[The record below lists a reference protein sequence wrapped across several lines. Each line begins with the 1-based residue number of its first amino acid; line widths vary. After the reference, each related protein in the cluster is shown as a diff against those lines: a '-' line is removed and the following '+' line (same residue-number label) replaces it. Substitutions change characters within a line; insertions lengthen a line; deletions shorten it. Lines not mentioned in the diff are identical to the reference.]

1 MAEREIKTILTLED
15 ASFSKGMKAA
25 TSNVAA
31 IRAEMNAAVAGAS
44 GIGKGLKKWSA
55 QTTGLSKALK
65 AQKQQMGVLNKEYKN
80 QNERLKEAAKALKK
94 ATQENGA
101 GSEEAKKAANA
112 YAAQSAQV
120 NDLRI
125 KMANLS
131 SQISRDKS
139 RLQENLAKPLKAV
152 GAAAKTMGVA
162 MAAGMLTAGTAL
174 IALGKQ
180 SLESRQQ
187 LNADISASRATFEAW
202 SGLIEQDASNAWKNL
217 GLSKDAYLA
226 EAVTIGEYLQS
237 AGLPVRESASLTEQV
252 LQRAADLAGVYGTD
266 TASAMKAVEQAAQ
279 GNYREMSRYG
289 VKLTSNTIK
298 QWALDKGLIATGKDL
313 TKEEEAAYA
322 VQMIL
327 EKTASAAGGFATRT
341 DNVNSALETA
351 SAAWQDFISG
361 SGSAE
366 NVVTA
371 FAGAA
376 KAVGDET
383 LNLIP
388 QMVGGVTSLVQGF
401 VEALPGMLEAAGP
414 TLNLLLT
421 GILSALT
428 DNAEAIGTA
437 AGTLIGTLAASL
449 IANAPTMVSAAIKA
463 AGSFLSGFKT
473 EFASK
478 WNKSIWPAIQKF
490 FKASLGIELPDWEK
504 VKTTISDGWDSIKK
518 AVSDFALALFVDEPN
533 WETIKTAAVNGW
545 NAVTGAVSDFLLLF
559 GVELPTWEE
568 VKTAVVNGWGTVTG
582 AVSDFLLGIGIEL
595 PTWEEVK
602 TAAVNG
608 WGTVTG
614 AVSDFLLGIGIE
626 LPSWEQTKDAVIAG
640 WNTITGAVSNFMLDL
655 GITIPAWDD
664 IKASVLHLW
673 DQLYASMPGWL
684 QDVLSFFGLG
694 GGSADAG
701 KTALNEAVNS
711 LAAMT
716 NAAAASIGSLSG
728 AAGAAAEHIY
738 EAFTGESGAAHTGSG
753 SKFAGGLWNVPWDN
767 YMARLHSGE
776 MVLTADEARRYRAQ
790 TAAGG
795 TVYNDSASIY
805 IDKYNQ
811 YSGEDANA
819 LLQQMQLLQ
828 RRQRM
833 GYGLS

>member
-595 PTWEEVK
+595 P
-602 TAAVNG
+602 
-608 WGTVTG
+608 
-614 AVSDFLLGIGIE
+614 
-626 LPSWEQTKDAVIAG
+626 SWEQTKDAVIAG

>member
-15 ASFSKGMKAA
+15 ASFSKGLKAA

-55 QTTGLSKALK
+55 QTAGLSKALK

-80 QNERLKEAAKALKK
+80 QNDRLKEAAKALKK

-152 GAAAKTMGVA
+152 GAAAKTMGIA

-279 GNYREMSRYG
+279 GNYREMNRYG

-383 LNLIP
+383 LKLIP

-463 AGSFLSGFKT
+463 AGSFLTGFKT

-568 VKTAVVNGWGTVTG
+568 VKTAVVNGWSAVTG
-582 AVSDFLLGIGIEL
+582 AVSDFLLGIGIKL

-795 TVYNDSASIY
+795 TVYNDTASIY

>member
-1 MAEREIKTILTLED
+1 MTVEREIKTILTLDD
-15 ASFSKGMKAA
+15 ASFSKGLKAA
-25 TSNVAA
+25 TANVAA
-31 IRAEMNAAVAGAS
+31 IRAEMNASIAGA
-44 GIGKGLKKWSA
+44 GGLGKGLKKWSA
-55 QTTGLSKALK
+55 QTTGLQKALK
-65 AQKQQMGVLNKEYKN
+65 AQKQQMGVLNKEYKE
-80 QNERLKEAAKALKK
+80 QSARLKDAAQAMKK
-94 ATQENGA
+94 AAQENGA

-152 GAAAKTMGVA
+152 GAAAKTMGIA

-449 IANAPTMVSAAIKA
+449 IANAPTMVSAAWSA
-463 AGSFLSGFKT
+463 AGSFLTGFKT
-473 EFASK
+473 EFSSK
-478 WNKSIWPAIQKF
+478 WNKTIWPAIQKF
-490 FKASLGIELPDWEK
+490 FKATLGIELPDWEK

-545 NAVTGAVSDFLLLF
+545 SAVTGAVSDFLLLF
-559 GVELPTWEE
+559 GV
-568 VKTAVVNGWGTVTG
+568 
-582 AVSDFLLGIGIEL
+582 EL

-626 LPSWEQTKDAVIAG
+626 LPSWEQTKAAVIAG

-694 GGSADAG
+694 SGSADAG

-795 TVYNDSASIY
+795 TVYNDTASIY